1 MKVIFNPLSN
11 QFEMVTDTKE
21 IRAVVMDV
29 LRDVPLGGGGG
40 GLQDAPSNGS
50 LYGRQDGVWTI
61 VPEGVTDHAL
71 LSNLDYASAA
81 HTGFQETLTFP
92 LAANLG
98 GTGVANLA
106 GSTLTLGAATSIT
119 GGGTVALGGYTL
131 TVPATGTAALL
142 ATANV
147 FTVPQMVDGTTD
159 AIQLRVQGHS
169 TQTANLQ
176 TWEDSAG
183 TVLGAFTLTKGLYI
197 GSSPSSYT
205 SALTIRG
212 AWSTTT
218 YGMMI
223 DFEPSITIA
232 AGYGG
237 YGMYCN
243 PSTVTIN
250 NGLWAGFSSGLTTL
264 SITGNATYYGFYV
277 AQPSTKSGA
286 GTFGS
291 QYGMYLGRLSKAVT
305 NYGIHFE
312 ANTTVEGTSKY
323 GIYINNISGAATNNF
338 AIYTNAGLNRL
349 GDQLSIV
356 GSADRSQ
363 LVVTGFTTQTLPVAH
378 LIDNTAE
385 TAAIRNVLQLE
396 ARSTGTVAANFG
408 VGLPFYAETA
418 TNSTYQQQG
427 RIYTYW
433 IVAAN
438 TTRTAGMVGA
448 VSDYNGERIGWNI
461 QSDGSV
467 ALLGFFGVAPVV
479 RPTALTTQLTTI
491 THTAPTPDYAIQ
503 DFVDVSLGAGWAFAS
518 HDEANTTLSV
528 IANLQTR
535 VSEIETKLVSLGLLT

>member
-106 GSTLTLGAATSIT
+106 GSTLTLDAATSIT
-119 GGGTVALGGYTL
+119 GGGTLALGGFTL

-147 FTVPQMVDGTTD
+147 FTTQQMVDGASD
-159 AIQLRVQGHS
+159 QIQLRVQGHS
-169 TQTANLQ
+169 TQTSNLQ
-176 TWEDSAG
+176 TWERSTGVAIGNVSIVAG
-183 TVLGAFTLTKGLYI
+183 AGVLGFNQIQAFTSTLKLFNANGTG
-197 GSSPSSYT
+197 
-205 SALTIRG
+205 LTIATDG
-212 AWSTTT
+212 ELQIGGT
-218 YGMMI
+218 
-223 DFEPSITIA
+223 DPDITVR
-232 AGYGG
+232 
-237 YGMYCN
+237 
-243 PSTVTIN
+243 PTVATN
-250 NGLWAGFSSGLTTL
+250 
-264 SITGNATYYGFYV
+264 ITYGFYDESPALV
-277 AQPSTKSGA
+277 AQMIVTCSSGSA
-286 GTFGS
+286 SNGAYYFDS
-291 QYGMYLGRLSKAVT
+291 
-305 NYGIHFE
+305 NYGVFFRNATNGTTYVSFVSATSYVGIGIATPATKLHIV
-312 ANTTVEGTSKY
+312 NTTTITNAVLEVERLQAQVSTASAG
-323 GIYINNISGAATNNF
+323 GAA
-338 AIYTNAGLNRL
+338 G
-349 GDQLSIV
+349 
-356 GSADRSQ
+356 
-363 LVVTGFTTQTLPVAH
+363 
-378 LIDNTAE
+378 
-385 TAAIRNVLQLE
+385 
-396 ARSTGTVAANFG
+396 FG
-408 VGLPFYAETA
+408 VGLPFWAETA
-418 TNSTYQQQG
+418 TDGTNQQQG
-427 RIYTYW
+427 LISTSWVDATNATRKAKMSLRAYDT
-433 IVAAN
+433 AA
-438 TTRTAGMVGA
+438 
-448 VSDYNGERIGWNI
+448 RIGI
-461 QSDGSV
+461 EIEADGSV
-467 ALLGFFGVAPVV
+467 AKLGFYGVATVV

-535 VSEIETKLVSLGLLT
+535 VDELETKLQALGLLT